1 MTKVTAT
8 PAFKNDAEGAD
19 ARPMTN
25 GKLAGRP
32 QGVILL
38 AGSCMPVLAAT
49 LITPVLPSMS
59 EYFADT
65 PGAATLV
72 PLLIGIPALV
82 VAILAPFAGSIVDRF
97 NRRTILLVGLVLYAL
112 VGTMPLYLDSL
123 YAIAASRL
131 AVGVAEAA
139 IITCCTTLLGDY
151 FSGQRRNRYFGL
163 QAVVTALAA
172 TVFFALG
179 GALGATGWRTPFWV
193 YAGSLIIFAFMIPLI
208 SQPIGNAHSTSQRAG
223 LPPIPWARIAGPCIV
238 AVFGG
243 VVFYAVIVQLSY
255 VLTGIGV
262 SATAIIGLASAV
274 ASLATA
280 AGAISFRRLAR
291 LQAKRLLP
299 LGFTLAAIGLVV
311 IWIAGSSFALVLVGA
326 IVASAG
332 TGILL
337 PTMLTGAVAGLS
349 FEERGRGTGL
359 WQSAFFLGQF
369 LSPLAVLALT
379 GITGAL
385 QPALGVLGIVS
396 LVIAAVIF
404 AALRNRSTSDFLK

>member
-1 MTKVTAT
+1 MV
-8 PAFKNDAEGAD
+8 
-19 ARPMTN
+19 N
-25 GKLAGRP
+25 GKLAGAP

-59 EYFADT
+59 DFFAST
-65 PGAATLV
+65 PGAAALV

-82 VAILAPFAGSIVDRF
+82 VAILAPFAGGIVDRF
-97 NRRTILLVGLVLYAL
+97 NRRTILLLGLVLYAL

-151 FSGQRRNRYFGL
+151 FAGQRRNRYFGL

-208 SQPIGNAHSTSQRAG
+208 SQPVGNGRSRSERAK

-238 AVFGG
+238 AIFGG
-243 VVFYAVIVQLSY
+243 IVFYAVIVQLSY

-280 AGAISFRRLAR
+280 AGAISFKRLAR
-291 LQAKRLLP
+291 LQAKLLLP
-299 LGFTLAAIGLVV
+299 LGFTLAAVGLMV
-311 IWIAGSSFALVLVGA
+311 IWAAGSSFALVLVGA
-326 IVASAG
+326 VIASAG

-337 PTMLTGAVAGLS
+337 PTMLTWAVAGLS

-359 WQSAFFLGQF
+359 WTSAFFLGQF
-369 LSPLAVLALT
+369 LSPLAVIALT
-379 GITGAL
+379 GIAGAL
-385 QPALGVLGIVS
+385 QPALGLLGIVS
-396 LVIAAVIF
+396 LVIAAIIF
-404 AALRNRSTSDFLK
+404 TVLRNRSTTDFLK

>member
-1 MTKVTAT
+1 MTKVTAASALPT
-8 PAFKNDAEGAD
+8 DEEAD

-25 GKLAGRP
+25 GRLAGRP

-59 EYFADT
+59 EYFAET

-151 FSGQRRNRYFGL
+151 FAGQRRNRYFGL

-208 SQPIGNAHSTSQRAG
+208 SQPIGAG
-223 LPPIPWARIAGPCIV
+223 RSASRRVSLPPIPWARLAGPCIV
-238 AVFGG
+238 AIFGG
-243 VVFYAVIVQLSY
+243 IVFYAVIVQLSY

-299 LGFTLAAIGLVV
+299 LGFTLAAIGLLL
-311 IWIAGSSFALVLVGA
+311 IWVAGSSFALVLVGA
-326 IVASAG
+326 VVASAG

-337 PTMLTGAVAGLS
+337 PTMLTWAVAGLG

-385 QPALGVLGIVS
+385 QPALGLLGIAS
-396 LVIAAVIF
+396 LVIAVVIF
-404 AALRNRSTSDFLK
+404 GLLRNRSTSDFLK

>member
-1 MTKVTAT
+1 
-8 PAFKNDAEGAD
+8 
-19 ARPMTN
+19 MTN
-25 GKLAGRP
+25 GKRAGKP
-32 QGVILL
+32 QGVVLL

-59 EYFADT
+59 EYFAST
-65 PGAATLV
+65 PGAAALV

-97 NRRTILLVGLVLYAL
+97 NRRTILLIGLVLYAL

-151 FSGQRRNRYFGL
+151 FAGQRRNRYFGL

-208 SQPIGNAHSTSQRAG
+208 SQPVGDGRARSERVA

-243 VVFYAVIVQLSY
+243 IVFYAVIVQLSY

-262 SATAIIGLASAV
+262 SATAIIGLASAL

-291 LQAKRLLP
+291 LQAKLLLP
-299 LGFTLAAIGLVV
+299 LGFVLAAVGLVV
-311 IWIAGSSFALVLVGA
+311 IWIAGSSFAAVLIGA

-337 PTMLTGAVAGLS
+337 PTMLTWAVAGLS
-349 FEERGRGTGL
+349 FDERGRGTGL

-369 LSPLAVLALT
+369 LSPLAVIALT
-379 GITGAL
+379 GIAGAL
-385 QPALGVLGIVS
+385 QPALGLLGVFS
-396 LVIAAVIF
+396 LLVAAVIF
-404 AALRNRSTSDFLK
+404 VTLRNRSSTDFLR

>member
-1 MTKVTAT
+1 MTKAPAVTIPT
-8 PAFKNDAEGAD
+8 EVDD
-19 ARPMTN
+19 ARPMVN
-25 GKLAGRP
+25 GKLAGAP

-59 EYFADT
+59 DFFAST
-65 PGAATLV
+65 PGAAALV

-82 VAILAPFAGSIVDRF
+82 VAILAPFAGGIVDRF
-97 NRRTILLVGLVLYAL
+97 NRRTILLLGLVLYAL

-151 FSGQRRNRYFGL
+151 FAGQRRNRYFGL

-208 SQPIGNAHSTSQRAG
+208 SQPVGNGRSRSERAK

-238 AVFGG
+238 AIFGG
-243 VVFYAVIVQLSY
+243 IVFYAVIVQLSY

-280 AGAISFRRLAR
+280 AGAISFKRLAR
-291 LQAKRLLP
+291 LQAKLLLP
-299 LGFTLAAIGLVV
+299 LGFTLAAVGLMV
-311 IWIAGSSFALVLVGA
+311 IWAAGSSFALVLVGA
-326 IVASAG
+326 VIASAG

-337 PTMLTGAVAGLS
+337 PTMLTWAVAGLS

-359 WQSAFFLGQF
+359 WTSAFFLGQF
-369 LSPLAVLALT
+369 LSPLAVIALT
-379 GITGAL
+379 GIAGAL
-385 QPALGVLGIVS
+385 QPALGLLGIVS
-396 LVIAAVIF
+396 LVIAAIIF
-404 AALRNRSTSDFLK
+404 TVLRNRSTTDFLK

>member
-1 MTKVTAT
+1 MTKVAAAPSQT
-8 PAFKNDAEGAD
+8 EVAD
-19 ARPMTN
+19 ARPMKN

-59 EYFADT
+59 TSFAST
-65 PGAATLV
+65 PGSATLV

-82 VAILAPFAGSIVDRF
+82 VAILAPFAGGIVDRF
-97 NRRTILLVGLVLYAL
+97 NRRTILLLGLVLYAL

-151 FSGQRRNRYFGL
+151 FAGQRRNRYFGL

-208 SQPIGNAHSTSQRAG
+208 SQPVGDGLTSKERVK

-238 AVFGG
+238 AIFGG
-243 VVFYAVIVQLSY
+243 IVFYAVIVQLSY

-262 SATAIIGLASAV
+262 SETAIIGIASAV

-291 LQAKRLLP
+291 LQAKLLLP

-311 IWIAGSSFALVLVGA
+311 IWLAGSSFALVLVGA
-326 IVASAG
+326 VIASAG

-337 PTMLTGAVAGLS
+337 PTMLTWAVAGLS

-359 WQSAFFLGQF
+359 WTSAFFLGQF
-369 LSPLAVLALT
+369 LSPLAVIALT
-379 GITGAL
+379 GIAGAL
-385 QPALGVLGIVS
+385 QPALGLLGIVS
-396 LVIAAVIF
+396 LVIAALIF
-404 AALRNRSTSDFLK
+404 AVLRRRTTTDLLK